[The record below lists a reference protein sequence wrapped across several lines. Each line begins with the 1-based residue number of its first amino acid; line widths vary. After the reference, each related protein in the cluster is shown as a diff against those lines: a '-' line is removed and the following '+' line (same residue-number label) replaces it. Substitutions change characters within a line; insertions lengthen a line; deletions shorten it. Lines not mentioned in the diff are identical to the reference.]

1 MVTSNTKNDLFYYLS
16 LFRDFFFFLTNQND
30 VYTSH
35 FERSKIKYSQNSEF
49 DSHMFEIKDLRL
61 RGATIN

>member
-16 LFRDFFFFLTNQND
+16 LFRDFFFLTNQND
-30 VYTSH
+30 VYPSH